1 MVSFHDKTKI
11 EYEKISIPKEMINE
25 IKRIIETDKK
35 LGFVSLQEFVKEAVR
50 RNIVFYNNM
59 KLNENIGDQDKI
71 VFTETKQNVEE

>member
-11 EYEKISIPKEMINE
+11 EYEKVSIPKEMINE
-25 IKRIIETDKK
+25 IKRVIETDKK

-59 KLNENIGDQDKI
+59 KLNENISDKDKI
-71 VFTETKQNVEE
+71 DFTESEQNIE